1 MRRRRLPG
9 HPRSHLPSQPCG
21 LPAVTERV
29 DLSNLPDELKERVQF
44 ARDWWDDVG
53 AQPVPWDVGDTQPC
67 LDQRE
72 EPRED
77 EVKVHALGLP
87 RGPTHCRFRRPGT
100 GSP

>member
-1 MRRRRLPG
+1 M
-9 HPRSHLPSQPCG
+9 
-21 LPAVTERV
+21 TERV

-77 EVKVHALGLP
+77 EVKVHALGLRRGISTADFDVPELVRP
-87 RGPTHCRFRRPGT
+87 RSFM
-100 GSP
+100 